1 MAKYQQLKD
10 DIQQQIEAGIWPP
23 GTKLPSLREQVTQ
36 RGVSLMTVMHAY
48 EVLESQGWIVS
59 RPQSGYYVAPR
70 ALQTAPAQVAVSE
83 QVDINNFVFEVLQAI
98 RDPAVLPF
106 GSAFPDPELFPQ
118 RQLMRS
124 LTNVSRQLTPDDALH
139 NLPPGNL
146 ALRQMLAQRYARQGI
161 MLSPDEIVITSGALE
176 ALNLSL
182 QSLTEPGDYVV
193 IEQPTFY
200 GALQA
205 IERLKLKALAVPSDP
220 RLGIDLQQL
229 EETLQRWPVR
239 ACWLMTTLQN
249 PTGVTLPP
257 ARKAELVALLARYQ
271 VPLIEDDVYAELWS
285 EATPPL
291 PAKYWDRQGNVL
303 HCGSFSKSLVAGF
316 RVGWVAAGEHA
327 QRIQRLQLMST
338 LSTSA
343 PMQLAIA
350 DFLTTRRYDVHLKTL
365 RQALAR
371 RKSRFY
377 QALRAVL
384 PADASVHDMPGGYF
398 LWITLPEGYNTT
410 LLYQRAL
417 EQQISIAPGQLF
429 SAEETLNHCFRLNT
443 SWPWDSRAEAAI
455 ATLGQLIAGLQAD

>member
-1 MAKYQQLKD
+1 MAKYQQLTD

-23 GTKLPSLREQVTQ
+23 GTKLPSLRQQVAQ
-36 RGVSLMTVMHAY
+36 QGMSLMTVMHAY

-70 ALQTAPAQVAVSE
+70 ALQTAPAQVALSE
-83 QVDINNFVFEVLQAI
+83 QVDINNFVFDVLQAI
-98 RDPAVLPF
+98 RDPHIVPF

-124 LTNVSRQLTPDDALH
+124 LTNVSHQLTPLDALN
-139 NLPPGNL
+139 NLPPGNA

-161 MLSPDEIVITSGALE
+161 TLSPDEIVITNGALE

-182 QSLTEPGDYVV
+182 QAVTEPGDYVV

-220 RLGIDLQQL
+220 QQGVDMQQL
-229 EETLQRWPVR
+229 EETLQRWPVK

-249 PTGVTLPP
+249 PLGVTLSP
-257 ARKAELVALLARYQ
+257 ARKAQLVALLARYR

-285 EATPPL
+285 GSEPPH
-291 PAKYWDRQGNVL
+291 PAKYWDRDGDVL
-303 HCGSFSKSLVAGF
+303 HCGSFSKCLVAGF
-316 RVGWVAAGEHA
+316 RVGWVAAGQHA

-343 PMQLAIA
+343 PMQLALA
-350 DFLTTRRYDVHLKTL
+350 DFLATRRYDTHLKKL
-365 RQALAR
+365 RQTLAR
-371 RKSRFY
+371 RKEWVR
-377 QALRAVL
+377 QALSRAL
-384 PADASVHDMPGGYF
+384 PPGAAVSDAPGGYF
-398 LWITLPEGYNTT
+398 LWVTLPQGYDTT
-410 LLYQRAL
+410 RLYQQAL
-417 EQQISIAPGQLF
+417 QQGISIAPGRLF
-429 SAEETLNHCFRLNT
+429 SAGEEFTRCFRINAA
-443 SWPWDSRAEAAI
+443 WPWDRRAEAAI
-455 ATLGQLIAGLQAD
+455 ETLGALIAAQLPG